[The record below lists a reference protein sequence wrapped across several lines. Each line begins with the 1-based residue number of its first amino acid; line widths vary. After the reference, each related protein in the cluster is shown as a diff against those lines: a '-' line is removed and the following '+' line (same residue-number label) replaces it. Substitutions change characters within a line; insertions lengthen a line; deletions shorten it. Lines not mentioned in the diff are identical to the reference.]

1 MKAYLIITG
10 ALFAL
15 LTLLHVWLTINHWK
29 QLTDPGFIVQ
39 GPGIGIVAG
48 ALCFWALCLLRR
60 SARPRQAP
68 AKETDH
74 GTPRVPSEPS

>member
-15 LTLLHVWLTINHWK
+15 LALLHVWLTINHWQ
-29 QLTDPGFIVQ
+29 QLSDPGFLVQ
-39 GPGIGIVAG
+39 GPGIGLVAG
-48 ALCFWALCLLRR
+48 VLCFWALWLLRR
-60 SARPRQAP
+60 SARPGQAP

-74 GTPRVPSEPS
+74 GTPRSLSEPS